1 MENFNIVFKKVRD
14 FSDDSYY
21 YEWEGL
27 KKYPYCFSSMDDS
40 LKEEQFYLDQ
50 VKEVKQIILRDI
62 RRIMD
67 YHLSD
72 LDNSDILMENLEV
85 LLETYDNGI
94 DGVDTTYFD
103 RDITN
108 FITLNDSYLSFN
120 NIQNNV
126 DDDDYF
132 ALYGDVTILESIVLM
147 DRNFKNYHFIHMAT
161 DVATNKTKTTIESF
175 QINGRKVI
183 SDKRPYRGRFL
194 LSNYSE
200 TTPQKIIKRITNRQR
215 KPSLEREIRR

>member
-14 FSDDSYY
+14 FSGDSYY

-27 KKYPYCFSSMDDS
+27 KKYPYCFSFIDDS

-50 VKEVKQIILRDI
+50 VKEVKEIILRDI

-72 LDNSDILMENLEV
+72 LENSDTLMENLEV

-108 FITLNDSYLSFN
+108 FIILNDSYLSFN

-132 ALYGDVTILESIVLM
+132 ALYGDVIIYESIVLM

-183 SDKRPYRGRFL
+183 SDKSSYRGRFL
-194 LSNYSE
+194 LSDYSE

-215 KPSLEREIRR
+215 KTS